1 LTTWSRSTRRRK
13 KPSTTV
19 RPTLQKMRQWAKEAE
34 PFSRAVA
41 EAQYDR
47 TQACLAEA
55 GVDSVV
61 VYRGVP
67 WDIDE
72 DTWPKWAEV
81 AYRCAIPGLAEVPP
95 DPEVGLVVPDQEVS
109 LAPLS
114 SWRTSRSMARKF
126 ADDFADARTG
136 WDFLYGVMT
145 ARVPASAVVSTSR
158 DGARLPDGGRGSGVG
173 PRRARPR

>member
-1 LTTWSRSTRRRK
+1 VRS
-13 KPSTTV
+13 
-19 RPTLQKMRQWAKEAE
+19 TLQKMRQWAKEAE

-41 EAQYDR
+41 EVQYDR

-55 GVDSVV
+55 GLDSVV
-61 VYRGVP
+61 IYRGLR
-67 WDIDE
+67 WDIGE
-72 DTWPKWAEV
+72 ATGPEWAEV

-95 DPEVGLVVPDQEVS
+95 DHEVGLVVPDQEVS

-126 ADDFADARTG
+126 AEDFVDARTG
-136 WDFLYGVMT
+136 WDFLHGVMT
-145 ARVPASAVVSTSR
+145 RSGTGLRRRIHFPR
-158 DGARLPDGGRGSGVG
+158 RARLPDGGRGSGDG

>member
-1 LTTWSRSTRRRK
+1 LSTLRSFVAIGREHVLVTGLATPTWSRSTRRRK

-61 VYRGVP
+61 IYRGLR
-67 WDIDE
+67 WDIGE
-72 DTWPKWAEV
+72 ATGPEWAEV

-95 DPEVGLVVPDQEVS
+95 DHEVGLVVPDQEVS
-109 LAPLS
+109 LAPC
-114 SWRTSRSMARKF
+114 
-126 ADDFADARTG
+126 
-136 WDFLYGVMT
+136 
-145 ARVPASAVVSTSR
+145 
-158 DGARLPDGGRGSGVG
+158 RLEDVEVHGQEVR
-173 PRRARPR
+173 